1 MPPSP
6 ATAWSDQEISQC
18 EGNPPIIPMIYLNPA
33 GLSPFHPEVQQEI
46 SRELDTF
53 SRLLYSESGIQ
64 HYRQRLQQ
72 CRRTIADWL
81 TLKDEQRL
89 TFLPN
94 ATTGCCLVLSRIN
107 WKPGDIL
114 LTTVH
119 ENSTIIQ
126 EIEKLRDRG
135 VSIISLDP
143 DSHTGF
149 LPTFKRS
156 LNEQPVRA
164 IVISHVS
171 HLDGRIFPI
180 ASLQDLAQSHQA
192 LLIVDGAQAV
202 GHIPVSFQQIRSY
215 AYFFPGHKWC
225 AGPMGTGAL
234 ILGEQGGGNIA
245 RVDGGED
252 CQNETQPYWTRY
264 ELGTQNIGLIAGFA
278 KACTLISQKNPNN
291 QILEQVREEW
301 KVSLGQYPGIRIVEW
316 DGPHAP
322 GILSF
327 ACLDEKT
334 EQFIQTVSSTH
345 SIAWKTFT
353 HPSYPSHLSVRVS
366 WTTDTPKTEIR
377 SVLAFL
383 KKTLKDE

>member
-1 MPPSP
+1 
-6 ATAWSDQEISQC
+6 
-18 EGNPPIIPMIYLNPA
+18 MIYLNPA
-33 GLSPFHPEVQQEI
+33 GLSSFHPEVQQEI
-46 SRELDTF
+46 SKELDTF

-64 HYRQRLQQ
+64 HYRQTLQQ

-94 ATTGCCLVLSRIN
+94 ATTACCLVLSRID

-114 LTTVH
+114 LTTIH
-119 ENSTIIQ
+119 ENSTILH

-135 VSIISLDP
+135 VSAILLDP

-156 LNEQPVRA
+156 LNEHLVRA

-180 ASLQDLAQSHQA
+180 ASLQELAQSHQA

-202 GHIPVSFQQIRSY
+202 GHIPVSFQQIRPA

-225 AGPMGTGAL
+225 TGPMGTGAL
-234 ILGEQGGGNIA
+234 ILSEEFVRTIA
-245 RVDGGED
+245 GPDDKKGHHK
-252 CQNETQPYWTRY
+252 NNQPSWIGF
-264 ELGTQNIGLIAGFA
+264 ELGTQNIGLIAGLA
-278 KACTLISQKNPNN
+278 KACDMKHQEGMNN
-291 QILEQVREEW
+291 QILDEIREEW
-301 KVSLGQYPGIRIVEW
+301 KVCLRHYSGIRILEW

-334 EQFIQTVSSTH
+334 EQFIQAVSSTH
-345 SIAWKTFT
+345 SLAWKTFT
-353 HPSYPSHLSVRVS
+353 HPAYPSRLSVRVS
-366 WTTDTPKTEIR
+366 WTTSTPKTELR
-377 SVLAFL
+377 SALAFL
-383 KKTLKDE
+383 NTP